1 MAKLRIDL
9 TTTIEFQGGGLYDDN
24 GQLIFA
30 AKLLDQDA
38 WLFLDTSRNID
49 GIIDNPK
56 HSLTTKYPALALI
69 DHINHRYLHNDYA
82 YAGLEYSSEFQAM
95 FKMKRED

>member
-1 MAKLRIDL
+1 MAHLRIDL

-82 YAGLEYSSEFQAM
+82 YAGSDYSGEFTAM
-95 FKMKRED
+95 LLKEKD